1 MSHKNILVALDDS
14 KITDLV
20 LQEVLKFKEHK
31 NINVRLIHIVDAT
44 LIYHGGPGFD
54 YLTVI
59 NACLKD
65 GQALLDRAKNTLCSH
80 AQFNVEQQIIE
91 LKPFQG
97 RVAEAIVKEAQ
108 EWHADLLVM
117 GTHGR
122 RGFSHF
128 ILGSVA
134 ENIVRIATMPVLLVP
149 AHQTDVK

>member
-1 MSHKNILVALDDS
+1 MSYKNILVALDDS
-14 KITDLV
+14 EITDLV

-31 NINVRLIHIVDAT
+31 NSNIRLIHIVDAT

-59 NACLKD
+59 NACLKE

-80 AQFNVEQQIIE
+80 AQLNVEQQIIE

-97 RVAEAIVKEAQ
+97 RIAEAIVKEAQ

-128 ILGSVA
+128 LLGSVA
-134 ENIVRIATMPVLLVP
+134 ENLVRIAPIPVLLVP
-149 AHQTDVK
+149 AHRAK

>member
-14 KITDLV
+14 EITDLV
-20 LQEVLKFKEHK
+20 LQQVLQFKAHNDCK
-31 NINVRLIHIVDAT
+31 IRLIHIVDAT

-65 GQALLDRAKNTLCSH
+65 GQSLLDRAKQTLCSH
-80 AQFNVEQQIIE
+80 APFNVEQQIIE

-97 RVAEAIVKEAQ
+97 RIAEAIVKEAQ
-108 EWHADLLVM
+108 EWGADLLVM

-149 AHQTDVK
+149 ARQNHEK